1 MVGIKPSRRVA
12 ESLVVQILRVIKSL
26 KLSQPKDLRHRGV
39 AARRAKAHEAI
50 TEWISSML
58 LPYTEDLIQEPVEQE
73 VVEKVED
80 ADKKSIKEVDQVDS
94 VRFDHF
100 GKMFKNSS
108 MNTQL
113 ANFV

>member
-1 MVGIKPSRRVA
+1 MVGVKPSRRVA

-26 KLSQPKDLRHRGV
+26 RLSQPKDVRHRGV

-58 LPYTEDLIQEPVEQE
+58 LPYTEHLVQEAVEQE
-73 VVEKVED
+73 VSEKVEE
-80 ADKKSIKEVDQVDS
+80 AEKKSIKEVEKVDT

-100 GKMFKNSS
+100 GKLHKKVLRLIHS
-108 MNTQL
+108 
-113 ANFV
+113 